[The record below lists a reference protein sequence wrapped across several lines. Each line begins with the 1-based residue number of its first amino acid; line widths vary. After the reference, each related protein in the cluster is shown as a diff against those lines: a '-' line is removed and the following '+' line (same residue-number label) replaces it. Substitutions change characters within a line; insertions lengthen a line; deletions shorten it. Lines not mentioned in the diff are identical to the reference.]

1 MYKKLFHPI
10 LIFVLLQVT
19 WVSLFSLWIFWF
31 FQNKLQM
38 EKLAQPLGIEAFSG
52 GYLILFGG
60 SIMMIFILLGITYL
74 FIYQARSERLQRLQ
88 SDFISTITHELKSP
102 LASIQLYLETM
113 NLRDLPASDSKK
125 FIGLML
131 DDALRLSQLID
142 NILVVSRI
150 RRRKLIL
157 DLVPVDVCQFIR
169 KVIAAEN
176 KKSGWQDEISFSG
189 QKGLMIF
196 ADPQYLEIVLLNII
210 SNAYKYSPEKFRLQ
224 IVVNNEKGKVVLSF
238 TDEGM
243 GVDPK
248 ELRKVFKMFYRSP
261 RIREF
266 GVQGTG
272 LGLFIVRDIVRAMN
286 GKATVQSPGLGQG
299 ITIKL
304 SLPSAVETV

>member
-1 MYKKLFHPI
+1 MYRKLFHPI

-31 FQNKLQM
+31 FQNKLRM

-60 SIMMIFILLGITYL
+60 SIMMILILLGITYL

-113 NLRDLPASDSKK
+113 NLRDLPAHDSKK

-150 RRRKLIL
+150 KRRKLIL
-157 DLVPVDVCQFIR
+157 DLAPVDVCQFIR
-169 KVIAAEN
+169 KVIVGEN
-176 KKSGWQDEISFSG
+176 KKSGWQDKISFSG
-189 QKGLMIF
+189 QEGLMIF

-224 IVVNNEKGKVVLSF
+224 IAVSSEKGRVVLTF

-286 GKATVQSPGLGQG
+286 GKAFVQSPGLGQG
-299 ITIKL
+299 TTIRL
-304 SLPSAVETV
+304 SLPDISETV